1 MWNVID
7 LLYGGNI
14 GYESTASLFDIVGT
28 LFQMEHQLV
37 EWERA
42 LPKDMGLRNS
52 RDIPFESDDAN
63 QIERYRVVITLR
75 YHNLRIL
82 IHRVVVV
89 KFQDIRGRPRNLG
102 SSQGFGGGYLVVY
115 FERF

>member
-14 GYESTASLFDIVGT
+14 GYESTASLFDMVGT

-42 LPKDMGLRNS
+42 LPKD
-52 RDIPFESDDAN
+52 
-63 QIERYRVVITLR
+63 
-75 YHNLRIL
+75 
-82 IHRVVVV
+82 
-89 KFQDIRGRPRNLG
+89 
-102 SSQGFGGGYLVVY
+102 
-115 FERF
+115 